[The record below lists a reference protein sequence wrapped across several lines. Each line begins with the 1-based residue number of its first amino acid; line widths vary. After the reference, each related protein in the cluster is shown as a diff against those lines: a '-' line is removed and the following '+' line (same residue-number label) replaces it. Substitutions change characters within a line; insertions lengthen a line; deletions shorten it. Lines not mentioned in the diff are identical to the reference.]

1 MAKNRSSKARGGGK
15 FIKTSPGII
24 KNPSNSIPNTIFTQ
38 VKTSN
43 KSQR

>member
-1 MAKNRSSKARGGGK
+1 MARNKNKARGK
-15 FIKTSPGII
+15 FIKTGPGII

-43 KSQR
+43 QSQR